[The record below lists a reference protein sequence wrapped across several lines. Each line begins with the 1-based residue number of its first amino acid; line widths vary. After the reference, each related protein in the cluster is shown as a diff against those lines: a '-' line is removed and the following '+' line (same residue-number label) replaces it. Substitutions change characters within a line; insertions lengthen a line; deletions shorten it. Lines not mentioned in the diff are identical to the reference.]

1 MYSRNA
7 AKIRL
12 VAGRFKKS
20 YLTLVTFFFP
30 NRHLSAMNPKEFAN
44 IIMPIKD
51 KLYRF
56 ALRMLRDPAEAE
68 DVVQEVF
75 IKVWDRR
82 NDLDRYRSLEA
93 WCMTL
98 TRNLSIDK
106 TRSRHNKTRDIEESY
121 GLASP
126 TTSPEK
132 QTELNDTM
140 DQLRQIMHEL
150 PDNHRVAIHLR
161 DIEGMS
167 YQEISET
174 MDVSLDLVK
183 TYIFRGRQKIK
194 NELLKTE
201 AYGL

>member
-1 MYSRNA
+1 
-7 AKIRL
+7 
-12 VAGRFKKS
+12 
-20 YLTLVTFFFP
+20 
-30 NRHLSAMNPKEFAN
+30 MNPKEFAN
-44 IIMPIKD
+44 IITPIKD
-51 KLYRF
+51 KLFRF
-56 ALRMLRDPAEAE
+56 ALRMLRNPAEAE

-82 NDLDRYRSLEA
+82 NELDRYRSLEA

-106 TRSRHNKTRDIEESY
+106 TRSRHNQTRDIEESF

-126 TTSPEK
+126 VTSPEK

-140 DQLRQIMHEL
+140 DQLRQIMYHL
-150 PDNHRVAIHLR
+150 PENHRVAIHLR

-183 TYIFRGRQKIK
+183 TYIFRGRQKIR